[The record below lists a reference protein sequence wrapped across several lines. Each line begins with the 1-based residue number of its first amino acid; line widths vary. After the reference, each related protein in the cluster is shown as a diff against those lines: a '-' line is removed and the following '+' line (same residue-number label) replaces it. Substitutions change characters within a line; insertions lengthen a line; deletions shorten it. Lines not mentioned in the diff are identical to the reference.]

1 VKKLSKSSTQGFEEF
16 KNEVILT
23 AKLQHVNLVRLL
35 GFCIERDEQMLIY
48 EYMPK
53 KSLDFYLF
61 GLISF
66 LKFNYI
72 FCIDGCL
79 QFTCAKHLVSLNKTM
94 VISVQAYRD
103 TGTRC
108 LYKNFSIFS
117 HLTSPMII
125 E

>member
-1 VKKLSKSSTQGFEEF
+1 MQGFEEF

-48 EYMPK
+48 EYMPN
-53 KSLDFYLF
+53 KSLNFYLF
-61 GLISF
+61 GMKSF
-66 LKFNYI
+66 LQFNYI
-72 FCIDGCL
+72 FCIEGCM
-79 QFTCAKHLVSLNKTM
+79 QFTCAKHPLSLNKTM

-108 LYKNFSIFS
+108 LYKFFSIFL
-117 HLTSPMII
+117 HLISPMII

>member
-1 VKKLSKSSTQGFEEF
+1 MQGFEEF

-48 EYMPK
+48 EYMPN
-53 KSLDFYLF
+53 KSLNFYLF
-61 GLISF
+61 GMKSF
-66 LKFNYI
+66 LQFNYI
-72 FCIDGCL
+72 FCIEGCM
-79 QFTCAKHLVSLNKTM
+79 QFTCAKHPLSLNKTM

-108 LYKNFSIFS
+108 LHKFFSIFL
-117 HLTSPMII
+117 HLISPMII